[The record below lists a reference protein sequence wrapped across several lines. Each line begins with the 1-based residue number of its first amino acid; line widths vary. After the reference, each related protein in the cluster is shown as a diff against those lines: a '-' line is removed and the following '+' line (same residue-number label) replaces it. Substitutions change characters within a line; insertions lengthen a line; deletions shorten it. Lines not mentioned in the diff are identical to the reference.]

1 MGFLCIL
8 VSTGSPQMLSTIKAI
23 VVRIP
28 NYFPNKL
35 FDQYFILHISLS
47 SQFVFVF
54 QSNFQAT
61 MANFTQDI
69 HPSPLNYSNM
79 NVTNPGVGPPPPM
92 MPMPSL
98 TQRVISAIAMSVL
111 IILSISGNALV
122 IASFYYYK
130 KIRRS
135 VTNCFIVSLAVSDL
149 MVAFLS
155 EPFWLSYQITQWR
168 NFPKGW
174 DVNTFVLFWT
184 ILDISCAIA
193 SIVNLLFISI
203 DRYFAI
209 KSPLSHHTKMT
220 PETSVYIILGLWVYS
235 IGTGCLYILD
245 WHWKFLVIFIVGF
258 VVPLIIMV
266 FCYVGI
272 MVVISSKARL
282 SNQVGSTRLDKEF
295 KTAKSLG
302 VVTGSFVFCWL
313 PFFIVSLAYQYC
325 NQACQKGIEEL
336 PALASAVKWLHY
348 LNSCLNPIIYAF
360 LNPTFKV
367 AFRNLFRR
375 CCINPNNFNDDMTI
389 TTMIFPSSRRNAAN
403 RKKSHEDVGNDRI
416 PNGKP
421 SMVKRLL
428 RFRTPPQES
437 LQDSSS
443 DHALDKRVHEETY
456 IEKGHEIQPCL
467 VTQPNGKEHIHP
479 QRHVHYDDELLQVN
493 EPYPTKDADS
503 SSLLSDTNN
512 NPNDNEPVYKPL
524 LTNEPD
530 LPPTNVSDT
539 SEISTF
545 HDRESNQ
552 FYFFVDGQY
561 IAEKDLKTSI
571 V

>member
-1 MGFLCIL
+1 MTNFTE
-8 VSTGSPQMLSTIKAI
+8 V
-23 VVRIP
+23 
-28 NYFPNKL
+28 N
-35 FDQYFILHISLS
+35 ISLS
-47 SQFVFVF
+47 SNL
-54 QSNFQAT
+54 S
-61 MANFTQDI
+61 
-69 HPSPLNYSNM
+69 
-79 NVTNPGVGPPPPM
+79 NVTNTSGPQSKM
-92 MPMPSL
+92 IPMPSL
-98 TQRVISAIAMSVL
+98 AQRVISAIAMSVL
-111 IILSISGNALV
+111 IILSISGNSLV

-155 EPFWLSYQITQWR
+155 EPFWLSYQITQWTT
-168 NFPKGW
+168 FPEGW
-174 DVNTFVLFWT
+174 DINTLVLFWT

-220 PETSVYIILGLWVYS
+220 PETSVYIIFGLWLYS
-235 IGTGCLYILD
+235 IGTGCLFILE
-245 WHWKFLVIFIVGF
+245 WHWKFLVIFIIGF

-313 PFFIVSLAYQYC
+313 PFFIVSLTFQYC
-325 NQACQKGIEEL
+325 DLSCQNTMRSI
-336 PALASAVKWLHY
+336 PALAPAVKWLHY

-375 CCINPNNFNDDMTI
+375 CCTNPNNFNDDMTI
-389 TTMIFPSSRRNAAN
+389 TTMIFPSSRRSATL
-403 RKKSHEDVGNDRI
+403 RKKSHEDVGNGRI

-421 SMVKRLL
+421 KSRIKRLL
-428 RFRTPPQES
+428 GFKNPPQES

-456 IEKGHEIQPCL
+456 IEKDHEIQPCL
-467 VTQPNGKEHIHP
+467 ATQPNGKEHTNH
-479 QRHVHYDDELLQVN
+479 QRHVHYDDEFLQVN
-493 EPYPTKDADS
+493 EANHSKDADS
-503 SSLLSDTNN
+503 NSLLSDTNN
-512 NPNDNEPVYKPL
+512 NPSDNENPSSAVYKPL
-524 LTNEPD
+524 LKTDELDSQVGN
-530 LPPTNVSDT
+530 DT

-545 HDRESNQ
+545 HDRERNQ
-552 FYFFVDGQY
+552 FYFYVDGQY
-561 IAEKDLKTSI
+561 IAEDDLKTSI